1 MRIEGGLGLCASL
14 AVARPYLA
22 HLWCD
27 LLGGGGKVTGDNKDQ
42 LDRLERKINVVGD
55 VVIGVLALFLSFVV
69 GLGVEAWADAACA
82 VATGES
88 TDAAG
93 HTHHRLK
100 SIGLISFCICM

>member
-42 LDRLERKINVVGD
+42 LDRLKRKINVVGD

-69 GLGVEAWADAACA
+69 GLGVEAWAAPDGAQSLQ
-82 VATGES
+82 G
-88 TDAAG
+88 
-93 HTHHRLK
+93 
-100 SIGLISFCICM
+100 